1 MLYLFNYKNKF
12 SNLFIILLSV
22 VVHLNQ
28 LLYTNN
34 KIIDVHTNFIANYI
48 EHFLFNLNKINSF
61 IVYQF
66 LILSQGFILNY
77 FFRDKKLFPKDNNYI
92 FLLYILFAALIPA
105 ANVLSFSLIIN
116 YFNIII
122 CVNLFT
128 IFHHKKINS
137 FIYNTS
143 FLIGFSIFL
152 YPPNFI
158 LFPILLIAILLFLPF
173 NIRNWFY
180 LIMGL
185 LTPSYILYAYYYLT
199 NNMQYFINSILQ
211 YTSHI
216 NKQSFIIKP
225 IFIIDYIFLT
235 LSFIIGFYLF
245 QINNKRFLIQ
255 IRKFWILILIF
266 TIISVIVTNIF
277 INIFPTSFVF
287 LLFPLS
293 AFTVHIFEFN
303 YERKKLLSFYF
314 LFILVLIFKNWG

>member
-143 FLIGFSIFL
+143 FLIGFSIFFI
-152 YPPNFI
+152 PPK
-158 LFPILLIAILLFLPF
+158 
-173 NIRNWFY
+173 FY
-180 LIMGL
+180 TISN
-185 LTPSYILYAYYYLT
+185 T
-199 NNMQYFINSILQ
+199 INS
-211 YTSHI
+211 YT
-216 NKQSFIIKP
+216 F
-225 IFIIDYIFLT
+225 
-235 LSFIIGFYLF
+235 
-245 QINNKRFLIQ
+245 
-255 IRKFWILILIF
+255 IF
-266 TIISVIVTNIF
+266 T
-277 INIFPTSFVF
+277 
-287 LLFPLS
+287 L
-293 AFTVHIFEFN
+293 
-303 YERKKLLSFYF
+303 
-314 LFILVLIFKNWG
+314 